1 MPRTGVAHLPLHYG
15 AAPRW
20 LFQRMT
26 QLARQLVLVLVEE
39 FGPLEVLQRLSDPF
53 WFQAFGC
60 ALGFDWHSSGL
71 TTTVCGALKE
81 GLRGLEADAGLYV
94 AGGKGKTSRRTPQE
108 LSLLGDRL
116 GLDPAPLIY
125 SSRMAAKVD
134 SAALQDGYQIYHHT
148 FVFAPAANGGEVGA
162 WCIVQQGMNPDSRWA
177 RRYHWLSTTVE
188 DFVCEPHHAICCDGR
203 GEVLNMVAREA
214 EAAREVSARVAGER
228 PEKVMGE
235 MMRFQQLDLPHRHH
249 VLLSDVNPSR
259 LSKILL
265 KTYEEQPQGFEAL
278 LGMEGV
284 GPKTVRALALV
295 SELVYGAQAS
305 FRDPV
310 RYSYAHGGKDGHPY
324 PVDRDTYDRTIETLK
339 AAVSRARLGQ
349 RDRLEAL
356 RRLSAF

>member
-1 MPRTGVAHLPLHYG
+1 M
-15 AAPRW
+15 
-20 LFQRMT
+20 
-26 QLARQLVLVLVEE
+26 LARQLVLVLVEE

-60 ALGFDWHSSGL
+60 TLGFDWHSSGL

-81 GLRGLEADAGLYV
+81 GLRDLGADTGLYV

-108 LSLLGDRL
+108 LTALGDRL

-125 SSRMAAKVD
+125 SSRMSAKVD
-134 SAALQDGYQIYHHT
+134 SAALQDGYRIYHHT
-148 FVFAPAANGGEVGA
+148 FVFTPRRRRLRLGGA
-162 WCIVQQGMNPDSRWA
+162 WCVIQQGMNADTHWA

-188 DFVCEPHHAICCDGR
+188 DFVCEPHQAICCDER

-214 EAAREVSARVAGER
+214 EGAREVSARVAGER
-228 PEKVMGE
+228 PERVIGE
-235 MMRFQQLDLPHRHH
+235 LERLQQLDLPGRHH

-259 LSKILL
+259 LKKILL

-278 LGMEGV
+278 LGTEGV

-295 SELVYGAQAS
+295 SELVYGAPAS

-324 PVDRDTYDRTIETLK
+324 PVDRSTYDRTVETLR
-339 AAVSRARLGQ
+339 AAVARARLGQ

-356 RRLSAF
+356 RRLAAF

>member
-1 MPRTGVAHLPLHYG
+1 
-15 AAPRW
+15 
-20 LFQRMT
+20 
-26 QLARQLVLVLVEE
+26 
-39 FGPLEVLQRLSDPF
+39 
-53 WFQAFGC
+53 
-60 ALGFDWHSSGL
+60 
-71 TTTVCGALKE
+71 
-81 GLRGLEADAGLYV
+81 
-94 AGGKGKTSRRTPQE
+94 
-108 LSLLGDRL
+108 
-116 GLDPAPLIY
+116 
-125 SSRMAAKVD
+125 
-134 SAALQDGYQIYHHT
+134 
-148 FVFAPAANGGEVGA
+148 
-162 WCIVQQGMNPDSRWA
+162 
-177 RRYHWLSTTVE
+177 
-188 DFVCEPHHAICCDGR
+188 
-203 GEVLNMVAREA
+203 
-214 EAAREVSARVAGER
+214 VSARVAGER